1 MTPKL
6 TVRLLCGLVLA
17 LILCACGQK
26 GALYLPEK
34 PEPVQP
40 QPPAI
45 PPAPDDDPQ

>member
-1 MTPKL
+1 MMPTRA
-6 TVRLLCGLVLA
+6 TRRLCALLLAVL
-17 LILCACGQK
+17 LGACGQK